1 MGQDPAHFWNL
12 TLREI
17 DIIIRGAVANQRKRQ
32 NELLTAAWFMA
43 RLNAYAPA
51 KAKDFIKLEKI
62 LLRDD
67 RQQTAKP
74 DWRDVFAKVMA
85 WGGQKQAKR

>member
-1 MGQDPAHFWNL
+1 MEVGQDPAHFWNL

-17 DIIIRGAVANQRKRQ
+17 ELIIRGAVANQRKRQ

-43 RLNAYAPA
+43 RLSAYAPT

-62 LLRDD
+62 LLRDGP
-67 RQQTAKP
+67 QQTAKP
-74 DWRDVFAKVMA
+74 DWRDVFAKVRA
-85 WGGQKQAKR
+85 WGSKQG

>member
-1 MGQDPAHFWNL
+1 
-12 TLREI
+12 
-17 DIIIRGAVANQRKRQ
+17 
-32 NELLTAAWFMA
+32 MA
-43 RLNAYAPA
+43 RLSAYAPS

-67 RQQTAKP
+67 QQTAKP
-74 DWRDVFAKVMA
+74 DWRDVYAKVRA